1 MRASE
6 PRFAVFVSL
15 PPLTTTAHHHAGW
28 GFNELWLVVDEKNK
42 PARTLYEKAGF
53 ELMGRDPRGR
63 KVVPTEW
70 QLREEACTNLCMR
83 KSVAAGPE
91 SGGLGAFLSRLFGG
105 R

>member
-1 MRASE
+1 M
-6 PRFAVFVSL
+6 L
-15 PPLTTTAHHHAGW
+15 LCIPPLTTIAPHHTGW
-28 GFNELWLVVDEKNK
+28 GFEELWLVVDEKNK

-83 KSVAAGPE
+83 KSVAAGAAGG
-91 SGGLGAFLSRLFGG
+91 GGLGAFLSRLFGG